1 MDAARAAAVAAL
13 REKLARMGGVRL
25 LGEPSPEREATS
37 ETGVG
42 EEPARQPGRIVLAP
56 PDHLGASLERLGF
69 VPEATPA
76 GLAWVRRV
84 SVELEPFLE
93 QAGVSQPVSG
103 SQLIRLTYA
112 LGEPQPPPSWRDD
125 EITVLDI
132 ETLGLHGSGV
142 VAFLIGLGV
151 PTDTRLDIDQLLL
164 ADLDDEAAHL
174 LALLSRLE
182 RTRMVVTYNGRTFDL
197 PILRGR
203 CVLNRVA
210 STALEPSLHCDLLG
224 PVRRLFRDRLGACT
238 LRQAE
243 MSLLRLHR
251 DEGDVDGSEAPARYR
266 AWLRQGEAEIVEG
279 IVQHNQLDLSSTMVL
294 AARLAA
300 HVEGSLIQPAHPA
313 DRYRLGIHLERA
325 GGVADAGG
333 TGDVEEHYRATLRGA
348 VGPWDRHAA
357 LRLARRLRRLGDDAS
372 DAEAAAVLDAVW
384 RRDHADLRVGRLL
397 ALTLERRRDFAA
409 ALRVCDEALAACAR
423 LGGWRLARMRAAPSH
438 GWEEDWLRR
447 RRRMVRRLELARR
460 RDAAVG
466 RARCRRMDQSPPAP
480 AGLLGIVSGTSPPLF
495 AKLAKGIC
503 QSPSPSDSSATRV
516 VFLTTTT
523 SPC

>member
-1 MDAARAAAVAAL
+1 MDPARAAAVAAL
-13 REKLARMGGVRL
+13 REKLARLGGIPGARREAVAD
-25 LGEPSPEREATS
+25 EPSARVAATDAGVAEA
-37 ETGVG
+37 
-42 EEPARQPGRIVLAP
+42 PALPPGRTVLAP
-56 PDHLGASLERLGF
+56 PRHLGASLERLGF

-93 QAGVSQPVSG
+93 QAGVRVPVSG
-103 SQLIRLTYA
+103 SQLVRLAFA
-112 LGEPQPPPSWRDD
+112 LADHQPPPAWRDD

-142 VAFLIGLGV
+142 VAFLVGLGV
-151 PTDTRLDIDQLLL
+151 PRDTRLDIDQLLL
-164 ADLDDEAAHL
+164 ADLGDEPALL

-182 RTRMVVTYNGRTFDL
+182 RIRMLVTYNGRTFDL

-203 CVLNRVA
+203 CIVNRVA
-210 STALEPSLHCDLLG
+210 GAALEPSLHCDLLA

-251 DEGDVDGSEAPARYR
+251 DDDVEGSEAPARYR
-266 AWLRQGEAEIVEG
+266 AWLRQGETESVEA

-300 HVEGSLIQPAHPA
+300 HVEGSLIQPDHPA
-313 DRYRLGIHLERA
+313 DRYRLGVHLERA
-325 GGVADAGG
+325 AGTADAPERPGE
-333 TGDVEEHYRATLRGA
+333 VEEHYRATLRHA
-348 VGPWDRHAA
+348 VAPWDRHAA
-357 LRLARRLRRLGDDAS
+357 LRLARRLRRRGDDAS
-372 DAEAAAVLDAVW
+372 AAEAVEVLDAMW
-384 RRDHADLRVGRLL
+384 RRDPSDLRVGRLL
-397 ALTLERRRDFAA
+397 ALTHERRRHFEQ
-409 ALRVCDEALAACAR
+409 ALRVCDEALASCDR
-423 LGGWRLARMRAAPSH
+423 LGAWRLSLMRAAPSR
-438 GWEEDWLRR
+438 GWEEDWARR
-447 RRRMVRRLELARR
+447 RLRLARRLELARR
-460 RDAAVG
+460 RQ
-466 RARCRRMDQSPPAP
+466 RAQRRAQRPPEI
-480 AGLLGIVSGTSPPLF
+480 AGLLGVVDGTLPPLF
-495 AKLAKGIC
+495 ANESNGSC